1 MKYKI
6 VADSSCDL
14 TEEMKKAMNV
24 EIVPLTLQLGE
35 KEYIDDHSL
44 DIKEYVTDMNQCR
57 TSPKTA
63 CPSPGDFF
71 KKYLGD
77 ESVFVVTLSSKLS
90 GTYNSA
96 VIAKN
101 KFMEDV
107 GSKFIHVFDSMS
119 ACAGETLICTK
130 ISELAQKGL
139 GEIEIVEKVTNYIN
153 EMKTFF
159 LLESLD
165 HLAKAGRLNHIVAK
179 IASVL
184 SIKPIMGSNGEG
196 NIKLVE
202 KVRGYNRAFN
212 RFVDIIGE
220 AGDKFDD
227 KILGIAHCNCPDRA
241 QKFKEEVEKKYNF
254 KDIIIVEMA
263 GLSSTY
269 ADDGG
274 LVIAF

>member
-14 TEEMKKAMNV
+14 TEEMKKEMNV

-35 KEYIDDHSL
+35 KEYIDDENL
-44 DIKEYVTDMNQCR
+44 NVREYVSDMNQCK
-57 TSPKTA
+57 TPPKSA
-63 CPSPGDFF
+63 CPSPGEFF

-77 ESVFVVTLSSKLS
+77 ESVFTVTLSSKLS

-101 KFMEDV
+101 KFVEEI
-107 GSKFIHVFDSMS
+107 GNKFVHVFDSMS
-119 ACAGETLICTK
+119 ASVGETLVCIK
-130 ISELAQKGL
+130 IAELAQKDL
-139 GEIEIVEKVTNYIN
+139 GEMEIVEKVTNYIN
-153 EMKTFF
+153 GMKTLF

-196 NIKLVE
+196 NIKLFE

-212 RFVDIIGE
+212 RMVDLVGE
-220 AGDKFDD
+220 TGEKLED

-241 QKFKEEVEKKYNF
+241 EKFKEEVEKKYNF
-254 KDIIIVEMA
+254 KDIVIVNMS

>member
-14 TEEMKKAMNV
+14 TEEMKKEMNV

-35 KEYIDDHSL
+35 KEYIDDENL
-44 DIKEYVTDMNQCR
+44 NVREYVSDMNQCK
-57 TSPKTA
+57 TPPKSA
-63 CPSPGDFF
+63 CPSPGEFF
-71 KKYLGD
+71 KRYLGD
-77 ESVFVVTLSSKLS
+77 ESVFTVTLSSKLS

-101 KFMEDV
+101 KFVEEI
-107 GSKFIHVFDSMS
+107 GNKFVHVFDSMS
-119 ACAGETLICTK
+119 ASVGETLVCIK
-130 ISELAQKGL
+130 IAELAQKDL
-139 GEIEIVEKVTNYIN
+139 GEMEIVEKVTNYIN
-153 EMKTFF
+153 GMKTLF

-196 NIKLVE
+196 NIKLFE

-212 RFVDIIGE
+212 RMVDLVGE
-220 AGDKFDD
+220 TGEKLED

-241 QKFKEEVEKKYNF
+241 EKFKEEVEKKYNF
-254 KDIIIVEMA
+254 KDIVIVNMS